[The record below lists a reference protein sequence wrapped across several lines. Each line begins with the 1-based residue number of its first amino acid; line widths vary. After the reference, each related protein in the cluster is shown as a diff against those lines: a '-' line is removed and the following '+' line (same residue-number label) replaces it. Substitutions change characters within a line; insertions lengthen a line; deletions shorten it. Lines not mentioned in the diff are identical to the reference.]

1 MDLKFLKSPILRD
14 PAFAKRVF
22 FRVFLFASA
31 ISLIPILHILTSYDF
46 KSFHLPKSP
55 PCHASPHSTPDHLPR
70 GSYLFQGHFLNPVWD
85 SFESLHCRET
95 VNLTISLIKLLVD
108 HKHLFNHS
116 ARALFVGGSS
126 SSAASV
132 LQDLGFSDALGVDKG
147 RFISLRRMEV
157 GYKLDYANNS
167 FDFVLFTGKLLKVS
181 VPDLVVGEIER
192 ILDGGGIGAVVTGI
206 SSPISIGFGGRV
218 RMLLKSSCVVYSG
231 NVEKMYVSVFKKKS
245 FHDQV
250 IPINCSS

>member
-1 MDLKFLKSPILRD
+1 MDLKFHRSPILHD

-85 SFESLHCRET
+85 SFDSLHCQHT
-95 VNLTISLIKLLVD
+95 VNLTISLIKLLV
-108 HKHLFNHS
+108 HEKHLFNHS

-132 LQDLGFSDALGVDKG
+132 LHDLGFSRAVGVDKG
-147 RFISLRRMEV
+147 RFISLKRMEV
-157 GYKLDYANNS
+157 GYKLDYPNSS
-167 FDFVLFTGKLLKVS
+167 FDFVLFKGKLKVS
-181 VPDLVVGEIER
+181 VPDLVVGELER

-206 SSPISIGFGGRV
+206 SSPISIGLGGRV
-218 RMLLKSSCVVYSG
+218 RKLLKSSCVVYSG
-231 NVEKMYVSVFKKKS
+231 NVEKLYVSVFKKKS
-245 FHDQV
+245 FDDDV
-250 IPINCSS
+250 PINCSS